1 MSKEELMVSL
11 VVPTN
16 GVIEWV
22 FPVLDSIYQDEPEH
36 SRFEVIVTDNGDN
49 EEFQRQ
55 MESYCARYDNLIY
68 RKTQAK
74 QFLNQVE
81 AFKLASGRL
90 IKFVNH
96 RLRS

>member
-36 SRFEVIVTDNGDN
+36 SRFEVIVRWSRT
-49 EEFQRQ
+49 
-55 MESYCARYDNLIY
+55 ARVMTI
-68 RKTQAK
+68 
-74 QFLNQVE
+74 
-81 AFKLASGRL
+81 
-90 IKFVNH
+90 
-96 RLRS
+96 

>member
-22 FPVLDSIYQDEPEH
+22 FPVLDSIYQDEPDH
-36 SRFEVIVTDNGDN
+36 GRFEVIVTDNGDN

-68 RKTQAK
+68 RKTSS
-74 QFLNQVE
+74 F
-81 AFKLASGRL
+81 
-90 IKFVNH
+90 
-96 RLRS
+96 